1 MKAIALCSIICVAT
15 LIGHCALYKFKRK
28 EDKDMAEVYAT
39 LIIKG
44 VKTYAEVPEVIKP
57 KVKAVLEALDMGEL
71 AAE

>member
-1 MKAIALCSIICVAT
+1 MRTITVCFIICALT
-15 LIGHCALYKFKRK
+15 LVGHYVLYKSKGK
-28 EDKDMAEVYAT
+28 EEQDMAEVYAT

-44 VKTYAEVPEVIKP
+44 VKTYAQVPEVIKP